1 MEFVGFLAFNYL
13 IGAPDSHSKN
23 FSILHV
29 GPDVRLAPMYDVA
42 STLPYEGFENAR
54 FAFSIGGQRVFGSL
68 SDALADPA
76 LPPNELSV
84 RMLPAVA
91 RLCASAL

>member
-1 MEFVGFLAFNYL
+1 
-13 IGAPDSHSKN
+13 
-23 FSILHV
+23 
-29 GPDVRLAPMYDVA
+29 MYDVA
-42 STLPYEGFENAR
+42 SALPYEGFENAR

-68 SDALADPA
+68 SDDNWVHLASKAGLAAEQVVAVVHDIAVRLPDALSDTLADPA

-84 RMLPAVA
+84 RMLSAVA